1 MTFAF
6 NHYHHYY
13 MNLKFLSLSKAVIAD
28 FLPDSPAPI
37 YTRLGSFMILALRGC
52 CVSLWRNSMSP
63 SVLRPSSLLDDGR
76 SSSFLKSQL
85 ISPSLVP
92 FRQQDA
98 VAPLEATLL
107 PGSLHSALARHSWE
121 GSRGSPRKLFCALQA
136 RLCFSC
142 GRSSAQDSLL
152 PRRAPWA
159 QQQQGF
165 QAFAP
170 LNDF

>member
-1 MTFAF
+1 MMTFVF

-13 MNLKFLSLSKAVIAD
+13 MNLKFLSLIKAVIAD

-63 SVLRPSSLLDDGR
+63 SVLRPSFLLDDGR
-76 SSSFLKSQL
+76 SNNFLKSQL
-85 ISPSLVP
+85 IIRSLVP

-98 VAPLEATLL
+98 VAPLQATLL

-121 GSRGSPRKLFCALQA
+121 GSRDSLRKLFCALQA

-142 GRSSAQDSLL
+142 GRSSTQDMLL
-152 PRRAPWA
+152 PRRGPWA

-165 QAFAP
+165 RHLP
-170 LNDF
+170 P